1 MSTEPDPSRVAS
13 PRLESL
19 GLDER
24 IVSLVAELGGSLA
37 DLGRV
42 VSERRG
48 RYLVATEAGDVFV
61 PAPREAERALV
72 VGDWLLLG
80 EPGAEPGSRRL
91 GERLA
96 RRGAIVRRAPGN
108 DPRPQTVVANVD
120 VVFVVSG
127 LGRDVNERRLERFLT
142 VVHDG
147 GAEPVIVLNKVD
159 LVDDSAPYVERVKR
173 VAPGLEIRLVSAL
186 SGAGLD
192 GLEPWLR
199 PKTTVALLGTSGA
212 GKSTLVNRWLGNE
225 ARTTGGLDAEGKG
238 RHTTS
243 TRDIVALPSGALI
256 VDTPGLREIGL
267 WSASE
272 GLERAF
278 PELAELAAR
287 CRFDD
292 CRHAAEPGCAVREG
306 LESGQI
312 ARDRFESWQ
321 RLARERD
328 DALSRE
334 TGAASHDRRG
344 REKLTTRAQRQRA
357 RDKTRK

>member
-1 MSTEPDPSRVAS
+1 MTQARDTSPSAS

-19 GLDER
+19 GLDPR
-24 IVSLVAELGGSLA
+24 IVSLVAELGGSLE

-91 GERLA
+91 GERLE

-159 LVDDSAPYVERVKR
+159 LVEDAAPYVERVRR

-186 SGAGLD
+186 SGAGLE

-212 GKSTLVNRWLGNE
+212 GKSTLVNRLLGNE

-243 TRDIVALPSGALI
+243 TRDIVALPSGALVI
-256 VDTPGLREIGL
+256 DTPGLREIGL

-272 GLERAF
+272 GLSLAF
-278 PELAELAAR
+278 PELAELASR

-292 CRHAAEPGCAVREG
+292 CKHAAEPGCAVREA
-306 LESGQI
+306 LESGAI
-312 ARDRFESWQ
+312 ERVRFESWQ
-321 RLARERD
+321 RLSRERD

-334 TGAASHDRRG
+334 TGAGSQERRG
-344 REKLTTRAQRQRA
+344 REKLATRAQRRRA
-357 RDKTRK
+357 RDKPRR